1 MDGQRSQASR
11 RRTPPWLLQS
21 SRDDPWVL
29 RKEPHRTGSE
39 ALAQPREK
47 LHAGI
52 TVGRLHADF
61 ALEIAHGN
69 HGVVA
74 DAPIGAAGV
83 ETERG
88 QALLDFLHFGERPR
102 ALTAR
107 EGLTQRPR

>member
-1 MDGQRSQASR
+1 MDGQHSQASR
-11 RRTPPWLLQS
+11 RRAPPWLLQS

-39 ALAQPREK
+39 ALAQPRQK

-83 ETERG
+83 EAEVS
-88 QALLDFLHFGERPR
+88 QALLDFLHLGERRR
-102 ALTAR
+102 ALTAG
-107 EGLTQRPR
+107 E